1 VIPFQELPSLA
12 YAPDGMMELINQSA
26 KVREVL
32 TTVAREGTM
41 QARDLN
47 FDTIKSID
55 LSTESKATT
64 FSTFIMAVVSG
75 DIATAESQITDDI
88 EWGLMPYNKVLKGKD
103 QVIPWLK
110 AAGADQKKP
119 IVISNA
125 ATKDWGVF
133 EYWNIGT
140 RL

>member
-1 VIPFQELPSLA
+1 
-12 YAPDGMMELINQSA
+12 MELFDQA
-26 KVREVL
+26 R
-32 TTVAREGTM
+32 REGTM

-64 FSTFIMAVVSG
+64 FSTFIMAVVYG

-103 QVIPWLK
+103 QESY
-110 AAGADQKKP
+110 GSKP
-119 IVISNA
+119 L
-125 ATKDWGVF
+125 
-133 EYWNIGT
+133 ERT
-140 RL
+140 RKSRSS